1 MIYKKH
7 IIKAINILLPFV
19 LGGGILYWMYREFDF
34 TRLEDKVMHEMNW
47 GWMMF
52 SMIFGIAAQVF
63 RGIRWRQ
70 SLEPLGEKPRTID
83 CIHAVFISYATSI
96 FIPRSGEFTRCGILA
111 KYNSTNFT
119 KALGTVVS
127 ERIIDS
133 LLIML
138 FALLVLVF
146 QLNIFNLF
154 LDATSTNL
162 TDMLHGFTTM
172 GYIVTAICLV
182 TTLVFFYIIMR
193 RFAFMTQIKRV
204 VNNMREGIMSLSGV
218 RNKWL
223 FAFYS
228 IMIWVSY
235 FLQYWVTF
243 YCFGFT
249 SDLSIMVALVS
260 FIVGSFAVIV
270 PTPNGAGAWHFAVKT
285 ILILYGVESTNAETF
300 VLVVHTFQT
309 PLMPLLG
316 AFSMFCLT
324 FRKEKT

>member
-63 RGIRWRQ
+63 RGVRWRQ

-111 KYNSTNFT
+111 KYDSTNFT

-154 LDATSTNL
+154 LDVTSTNL

-182 TTLVFFYIIMR
+182 TTLVFFYIIML